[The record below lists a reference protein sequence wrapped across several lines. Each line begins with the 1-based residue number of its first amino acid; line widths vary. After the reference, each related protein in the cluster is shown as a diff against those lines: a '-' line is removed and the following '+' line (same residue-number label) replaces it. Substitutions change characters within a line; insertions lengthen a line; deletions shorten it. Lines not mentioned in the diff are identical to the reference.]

1 MTTDSDS
8 STHFGTRVVH
18 SGKIADTAFNSVMP
32 PLYPSSTF
40 AFDRLGE
47 NKGFDYT
54 RSGNPTRK
62 ALEDCLANLEG
73 GVDAVCTGTGMS
85 AVTGILH
92 LLQPGDHVIA
102 GHDIYGGTYRLMHDV
117 FAKLGINFSFVEMV
131 NPENVRKT
139 LTPATR
145 MVWIETPSNP
155 MLKLADI
162 AAITAIAKTRD
173 AITVVDNTFLSPVFQ
188 QPLSL
193 GVDIVMH
200 STTKYINGHSDVVGG
215 VIISRTAELAER
227 IRYMTNA
234 LGLTE
239 SPWDAWLVLRGVR
252 TLPHR
257 MRAHATGAQQLA
269 EYLSTHPQVVAVH
282 YPGLPSHPQYALAQ
296 QQMTGYGG
304 VVTFE
309 VDTDK
314 AGLDRLFGALK
325 LYSLAESL
333 GGVESLIESPWYMS
347 HMSMSETARTCA
359 GIHTGTIRVSVGIED
374 PADLIED
381 LNNGLRAMLA
391 SFATGQQ

>member
-1 MTTDSDS
+1 MTADATPPPRYE
-8 STHFGTRVVH
+8 TRVVH

-62 ALEDCLANLEG
+62 ALEECLADLEG
-73 GVDAVCTGTGMS
+73 GVDSVCTGTGMS

-92 LLQPGDHVIA
+92 LLQPGDHVVA
-102 GHDIYGGTYRLMHDV
+102 GHDIYGGTYRLMHEV
-117 FAKLGINFSFVEMV
+117 FTKLGITFSFVEMV
-131 NPENVRKT
+131 DPHNVRQA

-162 AAITAIAKTRD
+162 AAIAAIAREQG
-173 AITVVDNTFLSPVFQ
+173 AISVVDNTFLSPVFQ
-188 QPLSL
+188 QPLAL

-215 VIISRTAELAER
+215 VIISRNEELAER
-227 IRYMTNA
+227 IRYLTNA

-257 MRAHATGAQQLA
+257 MRAHAAGAQRLA
-269 EYLSTHPQVVAVH
+269 EHLETHPQVVAVH
-282 YPGLPSHPQYALAQ
+282 YPGLPTHPQHALAQ
-296 QQMTGYGG
+296 QQMEGYGG
-304 VVTFE
+304 IVTFE

-314 AGLDRLFGALK
+314 AGLDRLFAALS

-347 HMSMSETARTCA
+347 HMSMSEEARTHA

-381 LNNGLRAMLA
+381 LNKGLEAMG
-391 SFATGQQ
+391 SSDQ